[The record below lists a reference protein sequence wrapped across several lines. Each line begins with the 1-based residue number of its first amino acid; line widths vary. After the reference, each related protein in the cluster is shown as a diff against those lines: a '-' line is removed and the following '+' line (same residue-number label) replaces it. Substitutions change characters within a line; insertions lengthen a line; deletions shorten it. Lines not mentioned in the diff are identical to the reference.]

1 VRAVQC
7 SFCGTAAFYR
17 REYEGVS
24 LCQKC
29 FKRSI
34 EDKVRFTISKHKML
48 SPRDHI
54 AVAVSG
60 GKDSL
65 SLLSILSKLKTK
77 FPLSKLTAI
86 TIDEGIQG
94 YRDEAISLAKATAE
108 SLNIEHRIFSF
119 RELFQV
125 TLDKIV
131 KRQTKLA
138 PCSYCGVLRRR
149 ALEKAA
155 RTIGA
160 GKIAS
165 GHNLDDEVQTA
176 LLNILH
182 GGVERLVRTG
192 PVLVDP
198 EQRFI
203 PRVKPLCGL
212 YEREI
217 ALYGYLTGIEFQR
230 TPCPHRN
237 RALRNDVRDVLNA
250 LEEKHPGLKYTAYSS
265 KLKLSDL
272 LGDRKIHLNSCKICG
287 EWTGRDLCEVCKIL
301 VQNQKLECLPREA

>member
-1 VRAVQC
+1 MSAVRC

-34 EDKVRFTISKHKML
+34 EDKVRFTISEHKMFG
-48 SPRDHI
+48 PRDHI

-94 YRDEAISLAKATAE
+94 YRDEAISLAKAMAE

-265 KLKLSDL
+265 KLKLSDM